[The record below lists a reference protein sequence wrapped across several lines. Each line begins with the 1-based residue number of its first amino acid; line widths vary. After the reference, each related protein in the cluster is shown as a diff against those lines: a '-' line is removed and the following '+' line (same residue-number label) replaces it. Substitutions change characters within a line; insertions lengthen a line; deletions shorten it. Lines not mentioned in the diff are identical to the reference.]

1 MGSVLFERMNDK
13 ITYPFRNN
21 PPFIQGQEG
30 YTLFEEP
37 NAVGS
42 YRRDFELPAD
52 WKDKEIFLHFNG
64 CYSAMYVWVNG
75 QKVGYSQGANN
86 DAIFDITKYA
96 EVGRRNMVA
105 VEVYRWSD
113 GSYLEDQD
121 MFRLSGLHRD
131 VYLVAKPKWQLR
143 DLTLTQD
150 FTPALD
156 QATLNVIAAIR
167 NLGKSAAGTVKVTL
181 LDADDKEVGRTTIS
195 VPAVPNR
202 METQVRGKISLD
214 APKLWSAEI
223 PYLYTVNVELADAD
237 GRLLEVTTQ
246 KQGFRKIERRNKKV
260 YINNSL
266 VLFKGANRHETDPE
280 RERPYRQS

>member
-1 MGSVLFERMNDK
+1 MNQRDSPPLGSVLFERMNDK

-105 VEVYRWSD
+105 VWRFIAGAMVAIWRI
-113 GSYLEDQD
+113 
-121 MFRLSGLHRD
+121 RICSG
-131 VYLVAKPKWQLR
+131 
-143 DLTLTQD
+143 
-150 FTPALD
+150 
-156 QATLNVIAAIR
+156 
-167 NLGKSAAGTVKVTL
+167 
-181 LDADDKEVGRTTIS
+181 
-195 VPAVPNR
+195 
-202 METQVRGKISLD
+202 
-214 APKLWSAEI
+214 
-223 PYLYTVNVELADAD
+223 
-237 GRLLEVTTQ
+237 
-246 KQGFRKIERRNKKV
+246 
-260 YINNSL
+260 
-266 VLFKGANRHETDPE
+266 
-280 RERPYRQS
+280 

>member
-1 MGSVLFERMNDK
+1 
-13 ITYPFRNN
+13 
-21 PPFIQGQEG
+21 
-30 YTLFEEP
+30 
-37 NAVGS
+37 
-42 YRRDFELPAD
+42 
-52 WKDKEIFLHFNG
+52 
-64 CYSAMYVWVNG
+64 
-75 QKVGYSQGANN
+75 
-86 DAIFDITKYA
+86 
-96 EVGRRNMVA
+96 
-105 VEVYRWSD
+105 
-113 GSYLEDQD
+113 

-223 PYLYTVNVELADAD
+223 PYLYTVNV
-237 GRLLEVTTQ
+237 
-246 KQGFRKIERRNKKV
+246 
-260 YINNSL
+260 
-266 VLFKGANRHETDPE
+266 
-280 RERPYRQS
+280 